1 MKKFSIQ
8 SNTIIVNKEK
18 QQIASFDD
26 KGIKHILYSKINNL
40 ASENDLFQIVEFTEK
55 LNITPKKKFSD
66 MNFNIK
72 INNDKKLNT
81 LYHGENVVYFLKNNK
96 NIIINNSDYKL
107 ILFDGKVFGQDIKD
121 TLKETDKNIL
131 VNNTEIQ
138 KINVVKSEEKKL
150 DLIDSIL
157 NKSDKEKELQQ
168 KKLLEEQ
175 EKKQKEEL
183 DEQKKKE
190 KEELEKKQ
198 KEELEKKQKEELEKK
213 QKEDL
218 EKKQKED
225 LEKKQKEELEKKQ
238 KEELEKKQKEELEKK
253 QKEELE
259 KKQKEELEK
268 KQKEELEKQQKKLLE
283 EQKKE
288 NKLLEEEKKQK
299 EELEKKQKEE
309 LEKQQKKL
317 LEEQEKE
324 NKLLE
329 EEKKQKEELEKQK
342 KLLEEQEQ
350 EKKNKL
356 LEEQKNKKEEK
367 EEKKEHEKINLEKIV
382 NDFNSLFNEKENK
395 DTTLKNN
402 ELKES
407 KIIVQTILPPYG
419 QPLKQTLVEI
429 NNSPLQISSEIIP
442 TKPPSEPTKLV
453 SKINDNNNI
462 SIHTEKIL
470 NNNNLE
476 INKPNL
482 LNSND
487 NIIGNQHVLS
497 INYQNI
503 TYNLNTVNLESTPN
517 LNFSNLYTT
526 EISKNNLIN
535 NHLLTFNLETK
546 NNSYLV
552 NVLNQK
558 YLINKI
564 NNSIVLTNL
573 ISKNSQIIKNNDVFK
588 IGNYDFLLYANSTL
602 IIPVIN
608 KKIFDNRYG
617 TSYNAFI
624 PRVKN

>member
-18 QQIASFDD
+18 KQITSFDD
-26 KGIKHILYSKINNL
+26 KGIKHILYSKINTL
-40 ASENDLFQIVEFTEK
+40 ASDNDLFQIMEFSEK

-66 MNFNIK
+66 MHFDIK

-81 LYHGENVVYFLKNNK
+81 LYHGENIVYFLKNNK
-96 NIIINNSDYKL
+96 NIIINNEDYKL

-175 EKKQKEEL
+175 EREKKLLEEKKKKDEELELEKKQKEEL
-183 DEQKKKE
+183 EQKKKE
-190 KEELEKKQ
+190 ELEKKQKNELEKKQKNELEKKQKEELEQKKKDELEQKKKEELEQKKKEELEKKQKEELKKKQKEELEKKQKDELEQKQKEELEQKKKEELEKKQ
-198 KEELEKKQKEELEKK
+198 KEELEKKQKEELE
-213 QKEDL
+213 QKNKDEL

-225 LEKKQKEELEKKQ
+225 LEQEKK
-238 KEELEKKQKEELEKK
+238 KKILEEH
-253 QKEELE
+253 
-259 KKQKEELEK
+259 
-268 KQKEELEKQQKKLLE
+268 EKQQNINETKKDT
-283 EQKKE
+283 
-288 NKLLEEEKKQK
+288 N
-299 EELEKKQKEE
+299 
-309 LEKQQKKL
+309 
-317 LEEQEKE
+317 
-324 NKLLE
+324 NS
-329 EEKKQKEELEKQK
+329 
-342 KLLEEQEQ
+342 
-350 EKKNKL
+350 
-356 LEEQKNKKEEK
+356 
-367 EEKKEHEKINLEKIV
+367 EKINLEKIV

-395 DTTLKNN
+395 DTSLKNI
-402 ELKES
+402 ES
-407 KIIVQTILPPYG
+407 KEAKVIVQTILPPYG
-419 QPLKQTLVEI
+419 QPLKQTFIEI
-429 NNSPLQISSEIIP
+429 NNSSPPTHPIPSEII
-442 TKPPSEPTKLV
+442 KSEVIPEK
-453 SKINDNNNI
+453 SKIIEKINNNDSI
-462 SIHTEKIL
+462 SIK
-470 NNNNLE
+470 NNNLE
-476 INKPNL
+476 INNPNL

-487 NIIGNQHVLS
+487 NNIIGNYRILS

-503 TYNLNTVNLESTPN
+503 TYNLNTINLESTPN

-526 EISKNNLIN
+526 EISKNNIIN

-552 NVLNQK
+552 NLLNQK

-573 ISKNSQIIKNNDVFK
+573 VSKNSQIIKNNDVFK
-588 IGNYDFLLYANSTL
+588 IGNNDFLLYANSTL

>member
-18 QQIASFDD
+18 QQITSFDD
-26 KGIKHILYSKINNL
+26 KGIKHILYCKVNNL
-40 ASENDLFQIVEFTEK
+40 ASDNDLFQIMEFTEK

-66 MNFNIK
+66 MHFDIK

-96 NIIINNSDYKL
+96 NIIINNEDYKL
-107 ILFDGKVFGQDIKD
+107 ILFDGKIFGQDTLKD
-121 TLKETDKNIL
+121 NLKETDKNIL
-131 VNNTEIQ
+131 VNDTEIQ
-138 KINVVKSEEKKL
+138 KINVLKSEEKKL

-183 DEQKKKE
+183 EKKK
-190 KEELEKKQ
+190 KEELEEQ
-198 KEELEKKQKEELEKK
+198 K
-213 QKEDL
+213 
-218 EKKQKED
+218 
-225 LEKKQKEELEKKQ
+225 
-238 KEELEKKQKEELEKK
+238 
-253 QKEELE
+253 
-259 KKQKEELEK
+259 
-268 KQKEELEKQQKKLLE
+268 KKLLE
-283 EQKKE
+283 EQ
-288 NKLLEEEKKQK
+288 EKKQK
-299 EELEKKQKEE
+299 VELEK

-317 LEEQEKE
+317 LEEQEK
-324 NKLLE
+324 
-329 EEKKQKEELEKQK
+329 KQKEELEKLEKQQK
-342 KLLEEQEQ
+342 KLLEEQER
-350 EKKNKL
+350 ENKL
-356 LEEQKNKKEEK
+356 LEEQKKQK
-367 EEKKEHEKINLEKIV
+367 EEKKEHEIKKNEINSEKINLEKIV

-395 DTTLKNN
+395 DIAIKNN

-407 KIIVQTILPPYG
+407 KVIVQTILPPYG
-419 QPLKQTLVEI
+419 QPLKQTLVET
-429 NNSPLQISSEIIP
+429 NNSTLKTSSKIIP
-442 TKPPSEPTKLV
+442 SKLPSESTKLV
-453 SKINDNNNI
+453 SKINNDNDNDNNNI
-462 SIHTEKIL
+462 PIHTEKIL
-470 NNNNLE
+470 NNNHLE
-476 INKPNL
+476 INNHNL

-487 NIIGNQHVLS
+487 NIIGNHRVLS

-526 EISKNNLIN
+526 EISKNNIIN

-552 NVLNQK
+552 NLLNQK

-573 ISKNSQIIKNNDVFK
+573 VSKNSQIIKNNDIFK
-588 IGNYDFLLYANSTL
+588 IGNNDFLLYANSTL

>member
-66 MNFNIK
+66 MHFDIK
-72 INNDKKLNT
+72 INNDNKLNT

-190 KEELEKKQ
+190 
-198 KEELEKKQKEELEKK
+198 
-213 QKEDL
+213 
-218 EKKQKED
+218 
-225 LEKKQKEELEKKQ
+225 KEELEKKQ